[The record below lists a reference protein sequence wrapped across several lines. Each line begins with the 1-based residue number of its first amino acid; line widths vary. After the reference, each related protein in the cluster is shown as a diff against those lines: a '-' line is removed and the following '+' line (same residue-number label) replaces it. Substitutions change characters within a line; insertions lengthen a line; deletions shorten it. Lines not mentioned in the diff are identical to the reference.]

1 MAARPSFAR
10 AALLAALLAPLSPS
24 CRAPARSVVLY
35 TSVDQPHAEAV
46 LRAFEAESG
55 VRVLAVFDVEA
66 SKTTGLVQRL
76 RAEGERPRAD
86 VFWSSEVVQTVALAR
101 AGRLAPYRS
110 PLAADVP
117 PSARDPQGLW
127 TGMGLRARVLL
138 VNTGRVGPGDEPRRL
153 DDLLSPRWKP
163 GEVGL
168 ALPLFGTSA
177 THAAALAERRGPEQA
192 EAFFVGLRER
202 GARFL
207 DGNSVVRDRVVSGDL
222 AVGLTDTDDAGQAER
237 RGAPVR
243 TVVLV
248 PPDDGALFIPGT
260 VAVVAGAPHPA
271 EARALVDFLVRR
283 RTEEQL
289 VAAGFLLASVRD
301 LPAGAEVD
309 WGRVADR
316 FEASQRAL
324 RERLLR

>member
-1 MAARPSFAR
+1 MAARPLLAR
-10 AALLAALLAPLSPS
+10 GALLAALLAPLAPS

-35 TSVDQPHAEAV
+35 TSVDQPHAEPV
-46 LRAFEAESG
+46 IRAFEAESG

-76 RAEGERPRAD
+76 RAERDRPRAD

-101 AGRLAPYRS
+101 EGRLEAYRS
-110 PLAADVP
+110 PLAEDVP

-127 TGMGLRARVLL
+127 TGMGLRARVIL
-138 VNTGRVGPGDEPRRL
+138 VNTARVGAGREPKVL
-153 DDLLSPRWKP
+153 DDLLSPRFDP

-177 THAAALAERRGPEQA
+177 THAAVLAERRGPERA
-192 EAFFVGLRER
+192 EAFFVGLKER
-202 GARFL
+202 GARLL
-207 DGNSVVRDRVVSGDL
+207 DGNSMVRDRVASGDL
-222 AVGLTDTDDAGQAER
+222 AVGLTDTDDAWQAER

-248 PPDDGALFIPGT
+248 PPDDGALHVPGT
-260 VAVVAGAPHPA
+260 VAVVRGAPHPA
-271 EARALVDFLVRR
+271 EARALVDFLLRR
-283 RTEEQL
+283 RTEERL
-289 VAAGFLLASVRD
+289 VAEGFLLSSVRD

-309 WGRVADR
+309 WARVTDR
-316 FEASQRAL
+316 FEPSQRAL
-324 RERLLR
+324 RERLLW